1 MSDYLEV
8 IYSGDNRP
16 KTDYPDKLAAYLFK
30 KFEMQRGQK
39 VLEPGCGRGEFLNGF
54 RKMGMDVYGCDL
66 SPQAGEDLEGIIV
79 KQTDIENESLPYK
92 DNYFDVVYS
101 KSLLEHLWK
110 PDVFLKEVK
119 RILKPSGIILTL
131 VPDWEANYK
140 IYFDDYTHRTPF
152 TKISLHDIYEICG
165 YKNVRVV
172 KFRQL
177 PIVWRVPILNSFCTL
192 ISPFIP
198 VRTTNKFLRWSREL
212 MLIGYGENSYESGS
226 E

>member
-1 MSDYLEV
+1 
-8 IYSGDNRP
+8 
-16 KTDYPDKLAAYLFK
+16 
-30 KFEMQRGQK
+30 MQKGQRI
-39 VLEPGCGRGEFLNGF
+39 LEPGCGRGEFLNGF

-66 SPQAGEDLEGIIV
+66 SHYAGEDLDGIEV
-79 KQTDIENESLPYK
+79 KQTDIENDPLPYD

-110 PDVFLKEVK
+110 PDYYLLETR
-119 RILKPSGIILTL
+119 RILKPGGKIITL

-152 TKISLHDIYEICG
+152 TKVSLHDIYRMCDYE
-165 YKNVRVV
+165 NVQVI

-177 PIVWRVPILNSFCTL
+177 PVVWKFPFLNTFCAI

-198 VRTTNKFLRWSREL
+198 VRTSNKFLHFSREL
-212 MLIGYGENSYESGS
+212 MLIGYGNKEQ
-226 E
+226 